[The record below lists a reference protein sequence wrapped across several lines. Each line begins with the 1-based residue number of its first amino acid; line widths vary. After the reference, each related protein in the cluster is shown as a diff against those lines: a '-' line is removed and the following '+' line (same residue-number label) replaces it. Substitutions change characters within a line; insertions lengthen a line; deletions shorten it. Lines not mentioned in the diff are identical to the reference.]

1 MEALKFRIDVNDTHA
16 NKVRNYFEKAQERQ
30 QELRLSKID
39 PKIES
44 YNIAFEL
51 DLTEYLAAFD
61 DLSKTS
67 ETRSM
72 IS

>member
-1 MEALKFRIDVNDTHA
+1 MEALKFCIDANNSHA
-16 NKVRNYFEKAQERQ
+16 NKVRNSFKKAQERQ
-30 QELRLSKID
+30 QELRLSKTD

-72 IS
+72 TS